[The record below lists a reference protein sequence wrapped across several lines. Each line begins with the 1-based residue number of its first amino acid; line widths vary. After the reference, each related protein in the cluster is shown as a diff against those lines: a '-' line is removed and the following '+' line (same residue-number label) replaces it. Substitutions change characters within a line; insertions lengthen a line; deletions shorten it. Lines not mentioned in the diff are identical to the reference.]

1 VGSPQLCKLQK
12 GRTRFA
18 AGSDKVYQ
26 LLSRGRWF
34 SPGIPAS
41 STTKTGR
48 HDIAEILLKVVLNTI
63 NQSINLL
70 VKPSIPNF
78 NIVHSKQSKHLLIL
92 HQYND
97 LKMEKYTIIAF
108 MRS

>member
-70 VKPSIPNF
+70 VKTQ
-78 NIVHSKQSKHLLIL
+78 HSEL
-92 HQYND
+92 QYC
-97 LKMEKYTIIAF
+97 T
-108 MRS
+108 

>member
-1 VGSPQLCKLQK
+1 
-12 GRTRFA
+12 
-18 AGSDKVYQ
+18 

-34 SPGIPAS
+34 SPSIPAS
-41 STTKTGR
+41 STTKTAR
-48 HDIAEILLKVVLNTI
+48 HEIAEILLKLALNTI

-70 VKPSIPNF
+70 VKTQHSELQYCN
-78 NIVHSKQSKHLLIL
+78 SKQSKHLLIL

-97 LKMEKYTIIAF
+97 LKMEKYTIIDF